1 MKRLLLVGA
10 GHAHAQVLKDWIAQ
24 PLPATELVLV
34 SPHALAPY
42 SGMVPG
48 WLAGSYRYDE
58 ICVDFAALAWRAG
71 ARFVVGELA
80 ALDPGCQQIRLSDG
94 QALSYDVLSLNIG
107 STLHPPPLQGRARL
121 LALRPLGALR
131 GAWEQ
136 LLADPELLSNPE
148 PLTVTAV
155 GGGAAGVEALL
166 AVLAR
171 LRALCRRGAVRGA
184 LLSRSP
190 VLLAEL
196 SPGTR
201 RAARAALD
209 AAGVSV
215 QLGSRSGGVPAEGLL
230 LWATGAEAYAWQAT
244 SGLAVDERGFFRIDS
259 LLRSVSH
266 PQVHAVG
273 DCAAW
278 SQPLPKAGVHA
289 VRMGPVLSHNLRAAL
304 GHGQLRPHRPQ
315 RAILALLATAD
326 GQAIASWRGLT
337 AHGRWVWKWK
347 DHIDRGFVRRFSIAP
362 GGISAPTPCTPRPA
376 IETPWAAGQPG
387 AASNEK
393 PVFPS
398 TRTGPP

>member
-10 GHAHAQVLKDWIAQ
+10 GHAHAQVLLDWIAQ

-58 ICVDFAALAWRAG
+58 ICIDFAALAQRAG

-80 ALDPGCQQIRLSDG
+80 ALDPVCQQIRLSDG
-94 QALSYDVLSLNIG
+94 QELSYDLLSLNIG
-107 STLHPPPLQGRARL
+107 STLYPPPPQGRARL

-136 LLADPELLSNPE
+136 LLADPTLFATSE

-166 AVLAR
+166 AVLAH
-171 LRALCRRGAVRGA
+171 LRALSRRGAVRGA
-184 LLSRSP
+184 LLSHSP
-190 VLLAEL
+190 MLLPEL

-215 QLGSRSGGVPAEGLL
+215 QLGSRSGVVPAEGLL
-230 LWATGAEAYAWQAT
+230 LWATGAEAYAWQST

-266 PQVHAVG
+266 PQVFAVG

-278 SQPLPKAGVHA
+278 PQPLPKAGVHA

-304 GHGQLRPHRPQ
+304 GHGRPRPHRPQ

-347 DHIDRGFVRRFSIAP
+347 DHIDRGFVRRFSIAADYV
-362 GGISAPTPCTPRPA
+362 SAPTPRTPRPA
-376 IETPWAAGQPG
+376 IETPWVAGQPG
-387 AASNEK
+387 ASSNEK